1 MVYDLAIKNGLVYI
15 KGDFVKAD
23 VYVKEGK
30 IAAITRNDLEA
41 REVYDAKGNFVLP
54 GFIDPHVHFKLRVA
68 NWTSVDDF
76 YHGSVSAAFGGI
88 TTIVDFIDPASSVKE
103 IEEFFKNRLEDAK
116 DSVIDYAFHST
127 IANPKDSAE
136 EVAKVS
142 KDLGMASIKLFTTYS
157 NTDRRT
163 YDRYIDDLLTLS
175 RNMGFVV
182 VVHAENDEI
191 IKKYEGTKILPKDH
205 SKSRPT
211 IAELSEVVKL
221 AQMSV
226 YRDGQLYIVHVSSGI
241 TAKEVFRR
249 FSDALFENIILESC
263 PHYFWLDE
271 TFFERQDGKLFLMTP
286 PLRSLYERDLLRE
299 NFDAIY
305 TIGTDHCSFT
315 KELKNSGEYT
325 TEIPQ
330 GIGGVEFSF
339 VLMYTLFGEEVIDR
353 FTENVARV
361 YGLYPKKGVVEV
373 GSDADIVIFDPRA
386 EWTIKDHHSVSDYNV
401 YEGIKVK
408 GKILSTISKGKFL
421 VKDGEFLGEKGWG
434 RYLERKE
441 IYW

>member
-1 MVYDLAIKNGLVYI
+1 MYDLAIKNGLVYI
-15 KGDFVKAD
+15 KGEFVRANL
-23 VYVKEGK
+23 YVKEGK
-30 IAAITRNDLEA
+30 IAAITKDSFEA
-41 REVYDAKGNFVLP
+41 KEVYNAGGKWVLP
-54 GFIDPHVHFKLRVA
+54 GFIDPHVHFKLKVA

-76 YHGSVSAAFGGI
+76 YHGSISAAFGGI
-88 TTIVDFIDPASSVKE
+88 TTIIDFIDPASGVQE
-103 IEEFFKNRLEDAK
+103 IKEFFKRRLEDAK

-127 IANPKDSAE
+127 IANPKDPAE
-136 EVAKVS
+136 EVAKAS
-142 KDLGMASIKLFTTYS
+142 KNLGMASIKLFTTYS

-163 YDRYIDDLLTLS
+163 YDRYIDDLLALS

-191 IKKYEGTKILPKDH
+191 IKKYEGVNVLPKDH
-205 SKSRPT
+205 SRTRPT
-211 IAELSEVVKL
+211 IAELSEVAKL

-226 YRDGQLYIVHVSSGI
+226 YRNGQLYIVHVSSGI
-241 TAKEVFRR
+241 TAKEVFKR

-263 PHYFWLDE
+263 PHYFWLDD
-271 TFFERQDGKLFLMTP
+271 TFFEGDDGKLFLMTP

-361 YGLYPKKGVVEV
+361 YGLYPKKGVIEV
-373 GSDADIVIFDPRA
+373 GSDADVVVFDPEI
-386 EWTIKDHHSVSDYNV
+386 EWTINNHHSVSDYNV
-401 YEGIKVK
+401 YKGIKVR
-408 GKILSTISKGKFL
+408 GKILSTVSKGKFL
-421 VKDGEFLGEKGWG
+421 VKDGRFLGERGWG
-434 RYLERKE
+434 KYLERKE